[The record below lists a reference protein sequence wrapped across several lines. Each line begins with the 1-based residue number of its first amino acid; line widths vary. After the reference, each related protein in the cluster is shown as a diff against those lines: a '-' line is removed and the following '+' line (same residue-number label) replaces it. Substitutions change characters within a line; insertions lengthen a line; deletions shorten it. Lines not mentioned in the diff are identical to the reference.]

1 MTPNFPKNLPR
12 CRFRDVNH
20 HAPVLLAECLEALA
34 IKPEGTYADATFGRG
49 GHSLEVLDRLNERG
63 QLIAIDR
70 DETAIEFGRAEYAD
84 RAQLKLIKSDFARL
98 GEVIDQYAP
107 EGKVD
112 GVLLDLGVSSPQL
125 DNAERG
131 FSFRREGPLD
141 MRMDTSTGQSAAQWL
156 ATASQQD
163 IKNVIKT
170 YGEERF
176 AHRIAAA
183 IVERRKSG
191 ALTTTLALAEC
202 VESVVPRRHEQRIHP
217 ATKTF
222 QGIRIFINDELG
234 QLKQVLHDMLTRLSV
249 GGRLAVISFHSLED
263 RIVKRFMRDQS
274 RSDIMYSG
282 LDHVPEEARAKLRL
296 VGKQIR
302 AAEEEVAV
310 NPRARSA
317 VLRVAERLA

>member
-1 MTPNFPKNLPR
+1 M
-12 CRFRDVNH
+12 NH
-20 HAPVLLAECLEALA
+20 TPVLLAECLDALA
-34 IKPEGTYADATFGRG
+34 IKSDGCYADATFGRG
-49 GHSLEVLDRLNERG
+49 GHSHEILKRLSDKG
-63 QLIAIDR
+63 CLIATDR
-70 DETAIEFGRAEYAD
+70 DATAIEYGQEHFGQFGQLRLVKAEF
-84 RAQLKLIKSDFARL
+84 AQLGR
-98 GEVIDQYAP
+98 VIEKHAP
-107 EGKVD
+107 EGQVD

-131 FSFRREGPLD
+131 FSFRNDGPLD
-141 MRMDTSTGQSAAQWL
+141 MRMDATQGRSAAQWL
-156 ATASQQD
+156 ATAD
-163 IKNVIKT
+163 LEEIRTVIKT

-176 AHRIAAA
+176 AHRIATA
-183 IVERRKSG
+183 IVALRKEKP
-191 ALTTTLALAEC
+191 LTRTHELAAC
-202 VESVVPRRHEQRIHP
+202 VESVVPRKHEQRIHP

-234 QLKQVLHDMLTRLSV
+234 QLRSVLDDMLAGLRV

-282 LDHVPEEARAKLRL
+282 LSTVPEEAKAKLKL

-302 AAEEEVAV
+302 ATDEEIEM
-310 NPRARSA
+310 NPRSRSA

>member
-1 MTPNFPKNLPR
+1 M
-12 CRFRDVNH
+12 NH

-34 IKPEGTYADATFGRG
+34 IRPNGVYVDGTFGRG
-49 GHSLEVLDRLNERG
+49 GHSLEILKRLEGDSR
-63 QLIAIDR
+63 LIATDR
-70 DETAIEFGRAEYAD
+70 DATAIEYGQQQFAD
-84 RAQLKLIKSDFARL
+84 FDRLILVKSEFAQL
-98 GEVIDQYAP
+98 GEVIREHTP
-107 EGKVD
+107 TGHVD

-131 FSFRREGPLD
+131 FSFRNDGPLD
-141 MRMDTSTGQSAAQWL
+141 MRMDTTQGRSAAQWL
-156 ATASQQD
+156 ATADVQE
-163 IKNVIKT
+163 IRTVIKT
-170 YGEERF
+170 YGEDRF
-176 AHRIAAA
+176 AHRIATA
-183 IVERRKSG
+183 IVKLRQETP
-191 ALTTTLALAEC
+191 LTRTSELAAC
-202 VESVVPRRHEQRIHP
+202 VASVVPRMKEQRIHP

-234 QLKQVLHDMLTRLSV
+234 QLRKVLDDMLSCLAV

-282 LDHVPEEARAKLRL
+282 MAQVPEEAQAKLKL

-302 AAEEEVAV
+302 ATDAEVDV
-310 NPRARSA
+310 NPRSRSA

>member
-1 MTPNFPKNLPR
+1 M
-12 CRFRDVNH
+12 NH

-34 IKPEGTYADATFGRG
+34 IRPDGLYVDGTFGRG
-49 GHSLEVLDRLNERG
+49 GHSREILKRLNENGR
-63 QLIAIDR
+63 LIATDR
-70 DETAIEFGRAEYAD
+70 DATAIEYGQQQFAGER
-84 RAQLKLIKSDFARL
+84 RLTLIKSEFAEL
-98 GEVIDQYAP
+98 GDVIRRHTP
-107 EGKVD
+107 SGLVD

-131 FSFRREGPLD
+131 FSFRNDGPLD
-141 MRMDTSTGQSAAQWL
+141 MRMDTTQGRSAAQWL
-156 ATASQQD
+156 ATADVQE
-163 IKNVIKT
+163 IRNVIKT
-170 YGEERF
+170 YGEERY
-176 AHRIAAA
+176 AHRIATA
-183 IVERRKSG
+183 IVQLRQEKPLTRTHELAACIER
-191 ALTTTLALAEC
+191 
-202 VESVVPRRHEQRIHP
+202 VVPRKKEQRIHP
-217 ATKTF
+217 ATKSF

-234 QLKQVLHDMLTRLSV
+234 QLRKVLNDLLDCLAT

-282 LDHVPEEARAKLRL
+282 LAHVPEEAKAKLML

-302 AAEEEVAV
+302 AGDQETDT